1 MNQTEL
7 VQQIR
12 AFLADKDDVT
22 APGLELLS
30 KAMAA
35 LERDAPAS
43 APMAATLPGWARI
56 AETFMYD
63 ALAEL
68 GLLPEREDEPAPNL
82 QLALQ
87 ADPTLPDVALSTIAL
102 AGQTTYPPDNVR
114 FITAVRAML
123 EAGDNE
129 ALEQVYGRLEAKAQ
143 YLANLEAGIAERD
156 GKLASAEAILS
167 KCLEAAVM
175 DWQDIDDLPGAISR
189 YATTARMHEAE
200 VQVMGERRR
209 GVIDERGN
217 DVVDPA
223 VHLVHER
230 WIDDAVDLAHAVA
243 GNLAPEN
250 RVMAKAAKH
259 LIKTAPREA

>member
-12 AFLADKDDVT
+12 AFLTDKDDVT

-35 LERDAPAS
+35 LERDAPA
-43 APMAATLPGWARI
+43 PMAATLPDWART

-63 ALAEL
+63 TLAEL
-68 GLLPEREDEPAPNL
+68 GQLPEREDEPAPNL

-87 ADPTLPDVALSTIAL
+87 ADPSLPDTALNAISALSAF
-102 AGQTTYPPDNVR
+102 PPDGTR
-114 FITAVRAML
+114 FINAVRAML

-175 DWQDIDDLPGAISR
+175 DWQDIDDLPVAISR

-243 GNLAPEN
+243 GNLSAEN
-250 RVMAKAAKH
+250 RVMAKAAKYI
-259 LIKTAPREA
+259 IKTAPREA

>member
-30 KAMAA
+30 HAMAA
-35 LERDAPAS
+35 LERDAPARS
-43 APMAATLPGWARI
+43 AVAATLPDWART

-63 ALAEL
+63 TLAEL
-68 GLLPEREDEPAPNL
+68 GQLPEREDEPAPNL

-87 ADPTLPDVALSTIAL
+87 ADPSLPDTALNAISVLSAF
-102 AGQTTYPPDNVR
+102 PPDGTR
-114 FITAVRAML
+114 FINAVRAML

-143 YLANLEAGIAERD
+143 YLVNLEAGIAERD
-156 GKLASAEAILS
+156 QKLASAEAMLS
-167 KCLEAAVM
+167 KCLEALGM
-175 DWQDIDDLPGAISR
+175 GWDEIDLLPYRIGR
-189 YATTARMHEAE
+189 YVEYSDNKRDAMVENTLAGRSSAE
-200 VQVMGERRR
+200 DV
-209 GVIDERGN
+209 N
-217 DVVDPA
+217 VVDPA
-223 VHLVHER
+223 VHLVHQR

>member
-167 KCLEAAVM
+167 KCLEALGM
-175 DWQDIDDLPGAISR
+175 GWDEIDLLPYRIGR
-189 YATTARMHEAE
+189 YVEYSDNKRDAMVENTLAGRSSAE
-200 VQVMGERRR
+200 DV
-209 GVIDERGN
+209 N
-217 DVVDPA
+217 VVDPA
-223 VHLVHER
+223 VHLVHQR